1 MLSRLVEA
9 GELGSEVQIQA
20 PAYEHDDDGPS
31 LRCMDRADKCN
42 LTPYPPSTLTCK
54 RRLSPLRFTREE
66 QNGLPPGRCEQ
77 DRVVSWWMPITMY
90 HRRTVLRYMK

>member
-1 MLSRLVEA
+1 MLSRFEEA
-9 GELGSEVQIQA
+9 GESGFEVQVQA
-20 PAYEHDDDGPS
+20 PACNDGPS

-54 RRLSPLRFTREE
+54 RRLSPMRFTREE
-66 QNGLPPGRCEQ
+66 QNGLPQGRREQ